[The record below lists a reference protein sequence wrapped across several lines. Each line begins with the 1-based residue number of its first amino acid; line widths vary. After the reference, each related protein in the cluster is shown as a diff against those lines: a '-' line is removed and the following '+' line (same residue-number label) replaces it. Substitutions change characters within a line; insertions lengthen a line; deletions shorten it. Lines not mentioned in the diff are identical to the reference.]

1 MALTK
6 KESAEKNKFEITFSV
21 DKETFEGAVADVF
34 NKKKGSITVPGFRRG
49 KAPRHIVEQMYGKG
63 VFYDDAL
70 NQVMPAAY
78 EAAIK
83 EAELDVVGKPEIDVE
98 NIDDNGVLFK
108 ATVFVKPEVRIEG
121 YLGLEA
127 EKDAVEV
134 KDEEVDAEIKRVQER
149 NGRTVDVTDRP
160 AENGD
165 TVNIDYKGTVDGVAF
180 DGGASDGY
188 DLKLGSGSFIPGFED
203 QIVGH
208 KIGDAF
214 DVKVAFPAD
223 YHAKELAGKD
233 AVFAC
238 KLNGVKTVELPALD
252 DEFAKDVSEFD
263 TLSEYKADVSATIR
277 KRKEQSADA
286 ALENALGEKL
296 IDLVQAEIPEPMFD
310 AETENYVRD
319 YDTRLR
325 QQGLDLSTYLK
336 YTGQTLDDLRGQMRP
351 MAEKQ
356 VKIRL
361 ALETIAKLE
370 KIAVADEKVEE
381 EYKNVSNAYNVPV
394 EQVKSM
400 VDAEDIR
407 RDLAVKAAMDLVK
420 EKAKI
425 KEKKV
430 AAAKKP
436 AAKSAEKKAAE
447 PKADD
452 AETKSAPKT
461 TKTTTAKTTAP
472 KTAATKATVAKTST
486 AKSTTAKATAA
497 KTVAAKKPAEK
508 KTTDKE

>member
-6 KESAEKNKFEITFSV
+6 KEEAGKNKFEISFSV
-21 DKETFEGAVADVF
+21 DKETFEAAVSDVF

-98 NIDDNGVLFK
+98 NIDDNGVAFK
-108 ATVFVKPEVRIEG
+108 ATVFVKPEVKIEG

-149 NGRTVDVTDRP
+149 NGRTVDVTDRA

-180 DGGASDGY
+180 DGGSAEGY

-238 KLNGVKTVELPALD
+238 KLNGVKTVELPAID

-296 IDLVQAEIPEPMFD
+296 IDLVQADIPEPMFE

-336 YTGQTLDDLRGQMRP
+336 YTGQTLDDIRKQMRP
-351 MAEKQ
+351 TAEKQ

-370 KIAVADEKVEE
+370 KITVADEKVEE
-381 EYKNVSNAYNVPV
+381 EYKNISDAYNVPV
-394 EQVKSM
+394 EQVKNM

-425 KEKKV
+425 KAKKAAPAKKPAAKPAEKK
-430 AAAKKP
+430 ADDAEKKPAAKTTKSTTTKAAAPKTTAPKTTAAKTTAAKTTTKAAAPKTTAAKKP
-436 AAKSAEKKAAE
+436 AAK
-447 PKADD
+447 
-452 AETKSAPKT
+452 
-461 TKTTTAKTTAP
+461 
-472 KTAATKATVAKTST
+472 
-486 AKSTTAKATAA
+486 
-497 KTVAAKKPAEK
+497 

>member
-6 KESAEKNKFEITFSV
+6 KEAAGNNKFEIGFSV
-21 DKETFEGAVADVF
+21 DKETFEKAVSDVF

-63 VFYDDAL
+63 VFYEDAV
-70 NQVMPAAY
+70 NQVMPDAY

-83 EAELDVVGKPEIDVE
+83 EAELDVVGRPEIDIE
-98 NIDDNGVLFK
+98 TIDENGVLFK
-108 ATVFVKPEVRIEG
+108 ATVYVKPEVKIEG

-127 EKDAVEV
+127 EKEKVSV
-134 KDEEVDAEIKRVQER
+134 TDEEVEAEVKRVQER

-160 AENGD
+160 AQNDD

-180 DGGASDGY
+180 DGGAAEKY

-208 KIGDAF
+208 AIGDAF
-214 DVKVAFPAD
+214 DVKVTFPTE

-238 KLNGVKTVELPALD
+238 KLNGIKTVELPALD

-263 TLSEYKADVSATIR
+263 TLSEYKADVRANIE
-277 KRKEQSADA
+277 KRKEQSADSA
-286 ALENALGEKL
+286 FEGALGDKL
-296 IDLVQAEIPEPMFD
+296 IELVQADIPEPMFE

-336 YTGQTLDDLRGQMRP
+336 YTGQTLDDMRKQMRP
-351 MAEKQ
+351 TAEKQ
-356 VKIRL
+356 VKLRL

-370 KIAVADEKVEE
+370 NVSVSDEKVEE
-381 EYKNVSNAYNVPV
+381 EYKNISDAYSVPV
-394 EQVKSM
+394 DQVKGM
-400 VDAEDIR
+400 VGAEDIR
-407 RDLAVKAAMDLVK
+407 KDLLVKAAMDLVK
-420 EKAKI
+420 EKAKA
-425 KEKKV
+425 KAPKAKTATAGKPKAAAKKTETTDAPAEEKP
-430 AAAKKP
+430 AAKKP
-436 AAKSAEKKAAE
+436 AAKS
-447 PKADD
+447 
-452 AETKSAPKT
+452 SA
-461 TKTTTAKTTAP
+461 TKTS
-472 KTAATKATVAKTST
+472 AT
-486 AKSTTAKATAA
+486 KSTT
-497 KTVAAKKPAEK
+497 AAKKPAGETAAK
-508 KTTDKE
+508 KPAAKKPSAKKADENK

>member
-6 KESAEKNKFEITFSV
+6 KEAAGNNKFEIGFSV
-21 DKETFEGAVADVF
+21 DKETFEKAVSDVF

-63 VFYDDAL
+63 VFYEDAV
-70 NQVMPAAY
+70 NQVMPDAY

-83 EAELDVVGKPEIDVE
+83 EAELDVVGRPEIDIE
-98 NIDDNGVLFK
+98 TIDENGVLFK
-108 ATVFVKPEVRIEG
+108 ATVYVKPEVKIEG

-127 EKDAVEV
+127 EKEKVSV
-134 KDEEVDAEIKRVQER
+134 TDEEVDAEVKRVQER

-160 AENGD
+160 AQNDD

-180 DGGASDGY
+180 DGGAAEKY

-208 KIGDAF
+208 AIGDAF
-214 DVKVAFPAD
+214 DVKVTFPTE

-238 KLNGVKTVELPALD
+238 KLNGIKTVELPALD

-263 TLSEYKADVSATIR
+263 TLSEYKADVRANIE
-277 KRKEQSADA
+277 KRKEQSADSA
-286 ALENALGEKL
+286 FEGALGDKL
-296 IDLVQAEIPEPMFD
+296 IELVQADIPEPMFE

-336 YTGQTLDDLRGQMRP
+336 YTGQTLDDMRKQMRP
-351 MAEKQ
+351 TAEKQ
-356 VKIRL
+356 VKLRL

-370 KIAVADEKVEE
+370 NVSVSDEKVEE
-381 EYKNVSNAYNVPV
+381 EYKNISDAYSVPV
-394 EQVKSM
+394 DQVKGM
-400 VDAEDIR
+400 VEAEDIR
-407 RDLAVKAAMDLVK
+407 KDLLVKAAMDLVK
-420 EKAKI
+420 EKAKA
-425 KEKKV
+425 KAPKAKTATAGKPKASAKKTETTDAPAEEKP
-430 AAAKKP
+430 AAKKP
-436 AAKSAEKKAAE
+436 AAKS
-447 PKADD
+447 
-452 AETKSAPKT
+452 SA
-461 TKTTTAKTTAP
+461 TKTS
-472 KTAATKATVAKTST
+472 AT
-486 AKSTTAKATAA
+486 KSTT
-497 KTVAAKKPAEK
+497 AAKKPAGETAAK
-508 KTTDKE
+508 KPAAKKPSAKKADENK

>member
-6 KESAEKNKFEITFSV
+6 KEAAGNNKFEIGFSV
-21 DKETFEGAVADVF
+21 DKETFEKAVSDVF

-63 VFYDDAL
+63 VFYEDAV
-70 NQVMPAAY
+70 NQVMPDAY

-83 EAELDVVGKPEIDVE
+83 EAELDVVGRPEIDIE
-98 NIDDNGVLFK
+98 TIDENGVLFK
-108 ATVFVKPEVRIEG
+108 ATVYVKPEVKIEG

-127 EKDAVEV
+127 EKEKVSV
-134 KDEEVDAEIKRVQER
+134 TDEEVDAEVKRVQER

-160 AENGD
+160 AQNDD

-180 DGGASDGY
+180 DGGAAEKY

-208 KIGDAF
+208 AIGDAF
-214 DVKVAFPAD
+214 DVKVTFPTE

-238 KLNGVKTVELPALD
+238 KLNGIKTVELPALD

-263 TLSEYKADVSATIR
+263 TLSEYKADVRANIE
-277 KRKEQSADA
+277 KRKEQSADSA
-286 ALENALGEKL
+286 FEGALGDKL
-296 IDLVQAEIPEPMFD
+296 IELVQADIPEPMFE

-336 YTGQTLDDLRGQMRP
+336 YTGQTLDDMRKQMRP
-351 MAEKQ
+351 TAEKQ
-356 VKIRL
+356 VKLRL

-370 KIAVADEKVEE
+370 NVSVSDEKVEE
-381 EYKNVSNAYNVPV
+381 EYKNISDAYSVPV
-394 EQVKSM
+394 DQVKGM
-400 VDAEDIR
+400 VEAEDIR
-407 RDLAVKAAMDLVK
+407 KDLLVKAAMDLVK
-420 EKAKI
+420 EKAKA
-425 KEKKV
+425 KAPKAKTATAGKPKAAAKKTETTDAPAEEKP
-430 AAAKKP
+430 AAKKP
-436 AAKSAEKKAAE
+436 AAKS
-447 PKADD
+447 
-452 AETKSAPKT
+452 SA
-461 TKTTTAKTTAP
+461 TKTS
-472 KTAATKATVAKTST
+472 AT
-486 AKSTTAKATAA
+486 KSTT
-497 KTVAAKKPAEK
+497 AAKKPAAK
-508 KTTDKE
+508 KPAAKKADENK

>member
-6 KESAEKNKFEITFSV
+6 KEEAGKNKFEISFSV
-21 DKETFEGAVADVF
+21 DKETFEAAVSDVF

-98 NIDDNGVLFK
+98 NIDDNGVAFK
-108 ATVFVKPEVRIEG
+108 ATVFVKPEVKIEG

-149 NGRTVDVTDRP
+149 NGRTVDVTDRA

-180 DGGASDGY
+180 DGGSAEGY

-238 KLNGVKTVELPALD
+238 KLNGVKTVELPAID

-296 IDLVQAEIPEPMFD
+296 IDLVQADIPEPMFE

-336 YTGQTLDDLRGQMRP
+336 YTGQTLDDMRKQMRP
-351 MAEKQ
+351 TAEKQ
-356 VKIRL
+356 VKLRL

-370 KIAVADEKVEE
+370 NVSVSDEKVEE
-381 EYKNVSNAYNVPV
+381 EYKNISDAYSVPV
-394 EQVKSM
+394 DQVKGM
-400 VDAEDIR
+400 VEAEDIR
-407 RDLAVKAAMDLVK
+407 KDLLVKAAMDLVK
-420 EKAKI
+420 EKAKA
-425 KEKKV
+425 KAPKAKTATAGKPKASAKKTETTDAPAEEKP
-430 AAAKKP
+430 AAKKP
-436 AAKSAEKKAAE
+436 AAKS
-447 PKADD
+447 
-452 AETKSAPKT
+452 SS
-461 TKTTTAKTTAP
+461 TKTS
-472 KTAATKATVAKTST
+472 AT
-486 AKSTTAKATAA
+486 KSTT
-497 KTVAAKKPAEK
+497 AAKKPAGETAAK
-508 KTTDKE
+508 KPAAKKPAAKKADENK

>member
-6 KESAEKNKFEITFSV
+6 KEAAGTNRFEIGFSV
-21 DKETFEGAVADVF
+21 DKETFEKAVSDAF

-49 KAPRHIVEQMYGKG
+49 KAPRHIIEQMYGKG
-63 VFYDDAL
+63 VFYEDAI

-83 EAELDVVGKPEIDVE
+83 EAELDVVGQPEIDVD
-98 NIDDNGVLFK
+98 NIGDDGVLFK
-108 ATVFVKPEVRIEG
+108 ATVYVKPEVKIEG

-127 EKDAVEV
+127 EKEAVKV
-134 KDEEVDAEIKRVQER
+134 TDEEIDAEVKRVQER
-149 NGRTVDVTDRP
+149 NGRTVDVTDR
-160 AENGD
+160 AAANGD

-180 DGGASDGY
+180 DGGAAEKY

-208 KIGDAF
+208 AIGDAF
-214 DVKVAFPAD
+214 DVKVTFPTE

-238 KLNGVKTVELPALD
+238 KLNGIKTVELPALD

-263 TLSEYKADVSATIR
+263 TLAEYKADVSANIQ

-286 ALENALGEKL
+286 AFENALSEKL
-296 IDLVQAEIPEPMFD
+296 IDLVQAEIPEPMFA

-325 QQGLDLSTYLK
+325 QQGLDLKTYFK
-336 YTGQTLDDLRGQMRP
+336 YTGQTLDDLRKQMRP

-356 VKIRL
+356 VKVRL
-361 ALETIAKLE
+361 ALETVAALE
-370 KIAVADEKVEE
+370 KLTVADEKVEE
-381 EYKNVSNAYNVPV
+381 EYKNISDAYNVPV
-394 EQVKSM
+394 EQVKGM

-407 RDLAVKAAMDLVK
+407 RDLLVKAAMDLI
-420 EKAKI
+420 KAKAVV
-425 KEKKV
+425 K
-430 AAAKKP
+430 AAKKP
-436 AAKSAEKKAAE
+436 AAKKPATKPAAK
-447 PKADD
+447 KADD
-452 AETKSAPKT
+452 AEKPAEEKP
-461 TKTTTAKTTAP
+461 
-472 KTAATKATVAKTST
+472 
-486 AKSTTAKATAA
+486 
-497 KTVAAKKPAEK
+497 AAKKPATK
-508 KTTDKE
+508 SATAKSTGTKAAPKSAATKTAAAKTTAAKKPAAKKPAADK

>member
-6 KESAEKNKFEITFSV
+6 KEEAGKNKFEISFSV
-21 DKETFEGAVADVF
+21 DKETFEAAVSDVF

-98 NIDDNGVLFK
+98 SIDDNGVAFK
-108 ATVFVKPEVRIEG
+108 ATVFVKPEVKIEG

-149 NGRTVDVTDRP
+149 NGRTVDVTDRA

-180 DGGASDGY
+180 DGGSAEGY

-238 KLNGVKTVELPALD
+238 KLNGVKTVELPAID

-296 IDLVQAEIPEPMFD
+296 IDLVQADIPEPMFE

-336 YTGQTLDDLRGQMRP
+336 YTGQTLDDIRKQMRP
-351 MAEKQ
+351 TAEKQ

-370 KIAVADEKVEE
+370 KITVTDEKVEE
-381 EYKNVSNAYNVPV
+381 EYKNISDAYNVPV
-394 EQVKSM
+394 EQVKNM

-425 KEKKV
+425 KAKKAAPAKKPAAKTTKSTTTKAAAPKTTAPKTTAAKTTAAKTTTKAAAPKT

-436 AAKSAEKKAAE
+436 AAK
-447 PKADD
+447 
-452 AETKSAPKT
+452 
-461 TKTTTAKTTAP
+461 
-472 KTAATKATVAKTST
+472 
-486 AKSTTAKATAA
+486 
-497 KTVAAKKPAEK
+497 

>member
-6 KESAEKNKFEITFSV
+6 KEAAGTNRFEIGFSV
-21 DKETFEGAVADVF
+21 DKETFDKAVSDVF

-63 VFYDDAL
+63 VFYEDAV
-70 NQVMPAAY
+70 NEVMPAAY

-83 EAELDVVGKPEIDVE
+83 EAELDVVGQPEIDIEKIDE
-98 NIDDNGVLFK
+98 NGAAFK
-108 ATVFVKPEVRIEG
+108 AVVYVKPEVKIEG
-121 YLGLEA
+121 YLGIEA
-127 EKDAVEV
+127 EKETV
-134 KDEEVDAEIKRVQER
+134 KVTDEEVDAEVKRVQER
-149 NGRTVDVTDRP
+149 NGRTVEVTDR
-160 AENGD
+160 AAANGD

-180 DGGASDGY
+180 DGGAAEKY
-188 DLKLGSGSFIPGFED
+188 DLRLGSGSFIPGFED
-203 QIVGH
+203 QIVGK

-238 KLNGVKTVELPALD
+238 KLNGIKTTELPALD

-263 TLSEYKADVSATIR
+263 TLSEYKADVMANIQ

-286 ALENALGEKL
+286 AFENALSEKL
-296 IDLVQAEIPEPMFD
+296 IELVKADIPEPMFVS
-310 AETENYVRD
+310 ETENYVRD

-325 QQGLDLSTYLK
+325 QQGLDLKTYFK
-336 YTGQTLDDLRGQMRP
+336 YTGQTLDDLRKQMRP

-356 VKIRL
+356 VKVRL

-370 KIAVADEKVEE
+370 NLTVADEKVEE
-381 EYKNVSNAYNVPV
+381 EYKNISDAYNVPV
-394 EQVKSM
+394 EQVKGM

-407 RDLAVKAAMDLVK
+407 RDLLVKAAMDLVK
-420 EKAKI
+420 EKAVVKAA
-425 KEKKV
+425 KAKAAPKTAAKAKTPAKTAKSAEEKPAEEKPAAKS

-436 AAKSAEKKAAE
+436 AA
-447 PKADD
+447 
-452 AETKSAPKT
+452 
-461 TKTTTAKTTAP
+461 TKTTAAKKP
-472 KTAATKATVAKTST
+472 
-486 AKSTTAKATAA
+486 ATAA
-497 KTVAAKKPAEK
+497 KTTAAKKPAAK
-508 KTTDKE
+508 KPAADK

>member
-6 KESAEKNKFEITFSV
+6 KEAAGTNRFEIGFSV
-21 DKETFEGAVADVF
+21 DKETFDKAVSDVF

-63 VFYDDAL
+63 VFYEDAV
-70 NQVMPAAY
+70 NEVMPAAY

-83 EAELDVVGKPEIDVE
+83 EAELDVVGQPEIDIEKIDE
-98 NIDDNGVLFK
+98 NGAAFK
-108 ATVFVKPEVRIEG
+108 AVVYVKPEVKIEG
-121 YLGLEA
+121 YLGIEA
-127 EKDAVEV
+127 EKETV
-134 KDEEVDAEIKRVQER
+134 KVTDEEVDAEVKRVQER
-149 NGRTVDVTDRP
+149 NGRTVEVTDRA

-180 DGGASDGY
+180 DGGAAEKY
-188 DLKLGSGSFIPGFED
+188 DLRLGSGSFIPGFED
-203 QIVGH
+203 QIVGK

-238 KLNGVKTVELPALD
+238 KLNGIKTTELPALD

-263 TLSEYKADVSATIR
+263 TLDEYKADVRANIQ
-277 KRKEQSADA
+277 KRKDQSADVA
-286 ALENALGEKL
+286 FENALSEKL
-296 IDLVQAEIPEPMFD
+296 IELVKADIPEPMFV

-325 QQGLDLSTYLK
+325 QQGLDLKTYFK
-336 YTGQTLDDLRGQMRP
+336 YTGQTLDDLRKQMRP

-356 VKIRL
+356 VKVRL

-370 KIAVADEKVEE
+370 NLTVSDDKIEE
-381 EYKNVSNAYNVPV
+381 EYKNISDAYSVPV
-394 EQVKSM
+394 EQVKGM

-407 RDLAVKAAMDLVK
+407 RDLVVKAAMDLVK
-420 EKAKI
+420 EKAVVKAP
-425 KEKKV
+425 KAKAATKT

-436 AAKSAEKKAAE
+436 AA
-447 PKADD
+447 
-452 AETKSAPKT
+452 
-461 TKTTTAKTTAP
+461 TKTEKPAEEKPAAKTAAAKKPAAAKTATAAKKPATSTAAKTTA
-472 KTAATKATVAKTST
+472 AK
-486 AKSTTAKATAA
+486 KP
-497 KTVAAKKPAEK
+497 AAKKPAE
-508 KTTDKE
+508 DK

>member
-6 KESAEKNKFEITFSV
+6 KEAAGNNKFEIGFSV
-21 DKETFEGAVADVF
+21 DKETFEKAVSDVF

-63 VFYDDAL
+63 VFYEDAV
-70 NQVMPAAY
+70 NQVMPEAY

-83 EAELDVVGKPEIDVE
+83 EAELDVVGRPEIDIE
-98 NIDDNGVLFK
+98 TIDENGVLFK
-108 ATVFVKPEVRIEG
+108 ATVYVKPEVKIEG
-121 YLGLEA
+121 YIGLDA
-127 EKDAVEV
+127 EKEKVSV
-134 KDEEVDAEIKRVQER
+134 SDEEVDAEVKRVQER

-160 AENGD
+160 AQNDD

-180 DGGASDGY
+180 DGGAAEKY

-208 KIGDAF
+208 AIGDAF
-214 DVKVAFPAD
+214 DVKVTFPTE

-238 KLNGVKTVELPALD
+238 KLNGIKTVELPALD

-263 TLSEYKADVSATIR
+263 TLDEYKADVRANIQ
-277 KRKEQSADA
+277 KRKEQSADSA
-286 ALENALGEKL
+286 FEGALGDKL
-296 IDLVQAEIPEPMFD
+296 IELVQADIPEPMFE

-336 YTGQTLDDLRGQMRP
+336 YTGQTLDDMRKQMRP

-356 VKIRL
+356 VKLRL

-370 KIAVADEKVEE
+370 NLSVSDDKVEE
-381 EYKNVSNAYNVPV
+381 EYKNISDAYSVPV
-394 EQVKSM
+394 DQVKGM

-407 RDLAVKAAMDLVK
+407 RDLVVKAAMDLVK
-420 EKAKI
+420 EKANAKAP
-425 KEKKV
+425 KAKTPAAKKPAAKKTEATDAKAEEKP
-430 AAAKKP
+430 AAKKP
-436 AAKSAEKKAAE
+436 AAKSTA
-447 PKADD
+447 
-452 AETKSAPKT
+452 TKSAT
-461 TKTTTAKTTAP
+461 TKS
-472 KTAATKATVAKTST
+472 AT
-486 AKSTTAKATAA
+486 
-497 KTVAAKKPAEK
+497 AAKKPAGETAAK
-508 KTTDKE
+508 KPAAKKPAAKKADENK

>member
-6 KESAEKNKFEITFSV
+6 KEAAGKNKFEISFSV
-21 DKETFEGAVADVF
+21 DKETFEKAVSDVF

-78 EAAIK
+78 EAAVK
-83 EAELDVVGKPEIDVE
+83 EAELDVVGQPEIDVE
-98 NIDDNGVLFK
+98 NIDDNGVSFK
-108 ATVFVKPEVRIEG
+108 AVVYVKPEVKIEG
-121 YLGLEA
+121 YLGIEA
-127 EKDAVEV
+127 EKDAVAV
-134 KDEEVDAEIKRVQER
+134 SDEEVDAEIKRVQER
-149 NGRTVDVTDRP
+149 NGRTVDVTDRA

-165 TVNIDYKGTVDGVAF
+165 TANIDYKGTVDGVAF
-180 DGGASDGY
+180 DGGAAEKY

-208 KIGDAF
+208 KTGDAF

-238 KLNGVKTVELPALD
+238 KLNGIKTVELPALD

-263 TLSEYKADVSATIR
+263 TFAEYKADVSANIQ

-296 IDLVQAEIPEPMFD
+296 IELVQADIPEPMFK

-336 YTGQTLDDLRGQMRP
+336 YTGQTLDDIRSQMRP

-370 KIAVADEKVEE
+370 NITVSDEKVEE
-381 EYKNVSNAYNVPV
+381 EYKNISDAYNVPV
-394 EQVKSM
+394 EQVKNM
-400 VDAEDIR
+400 VDAEDVR

-425 KEKKV
+425 KAKKAAGAKKPAAKPAQKKAEAQKDEAEKKP
-430 AAAKKP
+430 AAKTATAKTTAAKTSTAKTSTAKSSTAKTSTAKTAAPKTTAAKKP
-436 AAKSAEKKAAE
+436 AAK
-447 PKADD
+447 
-452 AETKSAPKT
+452 
-461 TKTTTAKTTAP
+461 
-472 KTAATKATVAKTST
+472 
-486 AKSTTAKATAA
+486 
-497 KTVAAKKPAEK
+497 

>member
-6 KESAEKNKFEITFSV
+6 KEAAGTNRFEIGFSV
-21 DKETFEGAVADVF
+21 DKETFEKAVSDAF

-49 KAPRHIVEQMYGKG
+49 KAPRHIIEQMYGKG
-63 VFYDDAL
+63 VFYEDAI

-83 EAELDVVGKPEIDVE
+83 EAELDVVGQPEIDVDT
-98 NIDDNGVLFK
+98 IDDNGVAFK
-108 ATVFVKPEVRIEG
+108 ATVYVKPEVKIEG

-127 EKDAVEV
+127 EKETV
-134 KDEEVDAEIKRVQER
+134 KVTDEEIDAEVKRVQER
-149 NGRTVDVTDRP
+149 NGRTVDVTDR
-160 AENGD
+160 AAQNGD
-165 TVNIDYKGTVDGVAF
+165 TVNVDYKGTVDGVAF
-180 DGGASDGY
+180 DGGAAEKY

-208 KIGDAF
+208 AIGDAF
-214 DVKVAFPAD
+214 DVKVTFPTE
-223 YHAKELAGKD
+223 YHAKELAGKE

-238 KLNGVKTVELPALD
+238 KLNGIKTVELPALD

-263 TLSEYKADVSATIR
+263 TLAEYKADVSANIQ

-286 ALENALGEKL
+286 AFENALSEKL
-296 IDLVQAEIPEPMFD
+296 IDLVQAEIPEPMFVS
-310 AETENYVRD
+310 ETENYVRD

-336 YTGQTLDDLRGQMRP
+336 YTGQTLDDLRKQMRP

-361 ALETIAKLE
+361 ALETIAKIENLS
-370 KIAVADEKVEE
+370 VGDDKVEE
-381 EYKNVSNAYNVPV
+381 EYKNISDAYNVPV
-394 EQVKSM
+394 DQVKNM

-407 RDLAVKAAMDLVK
+407 KDLLVKAAMDLVK
-420 EKAKI
+420 SKAKA
-425 KEKKV
+425 KAPKAKTATAPKTAAKKTAAKKTEDAPAEEKPAEKKPAAKSTAAKKPATASAEKKPAAKTATKP

-436 AAKSAEKKAAE
+436 AAK
-447 PKADD
+447 KAD
-452 AETKSAPKT
+452 ENK
-461 TKTTTAKTTAP
+461 
-472 KTAATKATVAKTST
+472 
-486 AKSTTAKATAA
+486 
-497 KTVAAKKPAEK
+497 
-508 KTTDKE
+508 

>member
-6 KESAEKNKFEITFSV
+6 KEAAGTNRFEIGFSV
-21 DKETFEGAVADVF
+21 DKETFEKAVSDAF

-63 VFYDDAL
+63 VFYEDAI

-78 EAAIK
+78 EEAIK
-83 EAELDVVGKPEIDVE
+83 EAELDVVGKPEVDVE
-98 NIDDNGVLFK
+98 NIGDDGVLFK
-108 ATVFVKPEVRIEG
+108 ANVWVKPEVKIEG
-121 YLGLEA
+121 YIGLEA
-127 EKDAVEV
+127 EKEAVKV
-134 KDEEVDAEIKRVQER
+134 TDEEVDAEVKRVQER
-149 NGRTVDVTDRP
+149 NGRTVDVTDR
-160 AENGD
+160 AAADGD

-180 DGGASDGY
+180 DGGTAEKY

-208 KIGDAF
+208 AIGDAF
-214 DVKVAFPAD
+214 DVKVTFPTE

-238 KLNGVKTVELPALD
+238 KLNAIKTVELPALD

-263 TLSEYKADVSATIR
+263 TLSEYKADVSANIQ

-286 ALENALGEKL
+286 AFENALSEKL
-296 IDLVQAEIPEPMFD
+296 IDLVQADIPEPMFE

-336 YTGQTLDDLRGQMRP
+336 YTGQTLDDLRKQMRP

-361 ALETIAKLE
+361 ALETIARIENLSVE
-370 KIAVADEKVEE
+370 DGKVEE
-381 EYKNVSNAYNVPV
+381 EYKNISDAYNVPV
-394 EQVKSM
+394 DQVKNM

-407 RDLAVKAAMDLVK
+407 KDLLVKAAMDLVK
-420 EKAKI
+420 EKAKV
-425 KEKKV
+425 KTAKAKTAASSKPKAAAKTAEKK
-430 AAAKKP
+430 ADEAKAEEKPSAKKPATKTAAAKKPAGETAEKKPAAKTAAKPAAKKP
-436 AAKSAEKKAAE
+436 AAK
-447 PKADD
+447 KAD
-452 AETKSAPKT
+452 ENK
-461 TKTTTAKTTAP
+461 
-472 KTAATKATVAKTST
+472 
-486 AKSTTAKATAA
+486 
-497 KTVAAKKPAEK
+497 
-508 KTTDKE
+508 

>member
-6 KESAEKNKFEITFSV
+6 KEAAGNNKFEIGFSV
-21 DKETFEGAVADVF
+21 DKETFEKAVSDVF

-63 VFYDDAL
+63 VFYEDAV
-70 NQVMPAAY
+70 NQVMPDAY

-83 EAELDVVGKPEIDVE
+83 EAELDVVGRPEIDIE
-98 NIDDNGVLFK
+98 TIDENGVLFK
-108 ATVFVKPEVRIEG
+108 ATVYVKPEVKIEG

-127 EKDAVEV
+127 EKEKVSV
-134 KDEEVDAEIKRVQER
+134 TDEEVDAEVKRVQER

-160 AENGD
+160 AQNDD

-180 DGGASDGY
+180 DGGAAEKY

-208 KIGDAF
+208 AIGDAF
-214 DVKVAFPAD
+214 DVKVTFPTE

-238 KLNGVKTVELPALD
+238 KLNGIKTVELPALD

-263 TLSEYKADVSATIR
+263 TLSEYKADVRANIE
-277 KRKEQSADA
+277 KRKEQSADSA
-286 ALENALGEKL
+286 FEGALGDKL
-296 IDLVQAEIPEPMFD
+296 IELVQADIPEPMFE

-336 YTGQTLDDLRGQMRP
+336 YTGQTLDDMRKQMRP
-351 MAEKQ
+351 TAEKQ
-356 VKIRL
+356 VKLRL

-370 KIAVADEKVEE
+370 NVSVSDEKVEE
-381 EYKNVSNAYNVPV
+381 EYKNISDAYSVPV
-394 EQVKSM
+394 DQVKGM
-400 VDAEDIR
+400 VEAEDIR
-407 RDLAVKAAMDLVK
+407 KDLLVKAAMDLVK
-420 EKAKI
+420 EKAKA
-425 KEKKV
+425 KAPKAKTATAGKPKASAKKTETTDAPAEEKP
-430 AAAKKP
+430 AAKKP
-436 AAKSAEKKAAE
+436 AAKS
-447 PKADD
+447 
-452 AETKSAPKT
+452 SS
-461 TKTTTAKTTAP
+461 TKTS
-472 KTAATKATVAKTST
+472 AT
-486 AKSTTAKATAA
+486 KSTT
-497 KTVAAKKPAEK
+497 AAKKPAGETAAK
-508 KTTDKE
+508 KPAAKKPAAKKADENK